1 MKGII
6 IVAGDRHLS
15 RYDWPRLTLQ
25 VPNDAIVRLFE
36 ESVSYNFHQVKM
48 LLDQNR
54 LLTQARDLLLPRLMN
69 GTVGRGMTELE
80 TANG

>member
-1 MKGII
+1 
-6 IVAGDRHLS
+6 
-15 RYDWPRLTLQ
+15 
-25 VPNDAIVRLFE
+25 
-36 ESVSYNFHQVKM
+36 M
-48 LLDQNR
+48 LLDQNK